1 SLSMGRLHSRIACAT
16 PGSTCGRTPGDE
28 ELAEFSHPGRTRT
41 SGVRHQPE
49 QAQAGGESL
58 RLAERQCGTVANEIS
73 RTAAGAMDV
82 SIGDRCL
89 QFAPSCVL
97 SASSVV
103 GGHSVFA
110 RSKSEPAE
118 TKKHHYARYFAQR
131 NTRHRE
137 SRKNHGI
144 FPQPVYACRK
154 AVSSI
159 LVSAFQRLQPRLK
172 PLEINRDHLSPPVG
186 TDKSV
191 PFPQTRSIAGFR
203 GFLPEISAIYNQAE
217 KSEVL

>member
-1 SLSMGRLHSRIACAT
+1 MGRLHSRIACAT

-97 SASSVV
+97 SASAVV

-118 TKKHHYARYFAQR
+118 TKKHHYDRYFAQR

-144 FPQPVYACRK
+144 FPQPVNPCPSLKRALCT
-154 AVSSI
+154 
-159 LVSAFQRLQPRLK
+159 PTLK
-172 PLEINRDHLSPPVG
+172 PLCKLG
-186 TDKSV
+186 TSDSACYTCSYPHPNVPRQRLHKSG
-191 PFPQTRSIAGFR
+191 FP
-203 GFLPEISAIYNQAE
+203 
-217 KSEVL
+217 

>member
-1 SLSMGRLHSRIACAT
+1 MGRLHSRIACAT

-97 SASSVV
+97 SASAVV

-144 FPQPVYACRK
+144 FPQPVNACPSLEIYSNDEKCLTYSGILTVAFAPLTLPQVQAGNLSKYWTAFRK
-154 AVSSI
+154 A
-159 LVSAFQRLQPRLK
+159 
-172 PLEINRDHLSPPVG
+172 N
-186 TDKSV
+186 T
-191 PFPQTRSIAGFR
+191 TR
-203 GFLPEISAIYNQAE
+203 
-217 KSEVL
+217 